1 MANPRMNK
9 PIAGYHM
16 LMILS
21 AVDFKFHPEEDRVI
35 RAFLTEE
42 FPFTVNLDREM
53 EIISNLSVAEWNPH
67 FLACLYDFEHDTTPA
82 ERNRFLQFAMHLIK
96 ADNHIHPNENEYFMQ
111 LMNAWDF
118 NVE

>member
-1 MANPRMNK
+1 MATHRMNK

-21 AVDFKFHPEEDRVI
+21 AVDFRFHPEEDRVI

-42 FPFTVNLDREM
+42 FPFPVNLDNEM
-53 EIISNLSVAEWNPH
+53 DIISRLKPEEWKPH
-67 FLACLYDFEHDTTPA
+67 FLQCMYDFEVDTTPA
-82 ERNRFLQFAMHLIK
+82 ERTRFLQFAMHLIK
-96 ADNHIHPNENEYFMQ
+96 ADEVIHPNENEYFMH